1 MRQDTEPAEMGL
13 PQEAAGGGARHLRV
27 NRGGA
32 RGGGIFTMVDS
43 PSSGGCLCSRVTA
56 PTSFIPSSLLR
67 VSLCV
72 NVVIRPSPRADTH
85 DGEPH

>member
-43 PSSGGCLCSRVTA
+43 PSSGGCSLQPCDCPHQLHPFITVT
-56 PTSFIPSSLLR
+56 
-67 VSLCV
+67 CV
-72 NVVIRPSPRADTH
+72 IVC
-85 DGEPH
+85 